1 MRLSPL
7 GCAVTL
13 VLAVAV
19 PLRAQT
25 SPESDPSA
33 SGPLY
38 DELARMDSILFD
50 AAFVSCDLEKTNS
63 LFTDD
68 IEFYHDKTGLERGQQ
83 VRESFRRL
91 TASCPRGR
99 GIRRELVPGT
109 LRVYPIKDFGAVQ
122 MGVHRFVE
130 RGAPTYTVARFVT
143 LWQKKDGRWIIPRVL
158 SFDHLPTPAE
168 SGSRPTPPTP

>member
-1 MRLSPL
+1 MRTSTWLAGALS
-7 GCAVTL
+7 AM
-13 VLAVAV
+13 LAVSAA
-19 PLRAQT
+19 AQ
-25 SPESDPSA
+25 SDPST

-50 AAFVSCDLEKTNS
+50 AAFVSCDIKKTNS

-68 IEFYHDKTGLERGQQ
+68 IEFYHDKTGLERGPQ

-91 TASCPRGR
+91 TESCPRER

-122 MGVHRFVE
+122 VGVHTFRE

-143 LWQKKDGRWIIPRVL
+143 LWQKKDGGWIIPRVL
-158 SFDHLPTPAE
+158 SFDHLPTRDG
-168 SGSRPTPPTP
+168 SGSPPSPSTP

>member
-1 MRLSPL
+1 VRTATWIVGVVSMM
-7 GCAVTL
+7 
-13 VLAVAV
+13 VAASAA
-19 PLRAQT
+19 AQ
-25 SPESDPSA
+25 SDPSA

-50 AAFVSCDLEKTNS
+50 AAFVSCDIEKTNS

-91 TASCPRGR
+91 TASCPRDR

-109 LRVYPIKDFGAVQ
+109 LRVYPIKDYGAVQ

-130 RGAPTYTVARFVT
+130 QGAPTYTVARFVT
-143 LWQKKDGRWIIPRVL
+143 LWQKQDGKWIIPRVL
-158 SFDHLPTPAE
+158 SFDHLPTPVE
-168 SGSRPTPPTP
+168 SGSRPSPSTP

>member
-1 MRLSPL
+1 MRFATWIAAAAS
-7 GCAVTL
+7 VM
-13 VLAVAV
+13 LAASTA
-19 PLRAQT
+19 AQ
-25 SPESDPSA
+25 EDPST

-50 AAFVSCDLEKTNS
+50 AAFVICDIDKTNS

-83 VRESFRRL
+83 VRDSFKRL
-91 TASCPRGR
+91 TSSCPRDR
-99 GIRRELVPGT
+99 GIRRELVAGT

-143 LWQKKDGRWIIPRVL
+143 LWQKKDGVWVIPRVL

-168 SGSRPTPPTP
+168 PGSRPTPSRP

>member
-1 MRLSPL
+1 LRTSTWLAGALSVMI
-7 GCAVTL
+7 ATS
-13 VLAVAV
+13 AA
-19 PLRAQT
+19 AQ
-25 SPESDPSA
+25 SDPST

-50 AAFVSCDLEKTNS
+50 AAFVSCDIEKTNS

-91 TASCPRGR
+91 TASCPRQR
-99 GIRRELVPGT
+99 GIRRELVAGS

-122 MGVHRFVE
+122 MGVHRFIE

-143 LWQKKDGRWIIPRVL
+143 LWQKKDGGWIIPRVL
-158 SFDHLPTPAE
+158 SFDHLPTRV
-168 SGSRPTPPTP
+168 GSEFPPSPSTP

>member
-1 MRLSPL
+1 MRLSPV
-7 GCAVTL
+7 GCALTFL
-13 VLAVAV
+13 VVVSVSLD
-19 PLRAQT
+19 AQT
-25 SPESDPSA
+25 APESDPSA

-50 AAFVSCDLEKTNS
+50 AAFVSCNIEKTNS

-91 TASCPRGR
+91 TASCPRDR
-99 GIRRELVPGT
+99 GIRRELVAGT

-122 MGVHRFVE
+122 MGVHRFVQ

-143 LWQKKDGRWIIPRVL
+143 LWQKTDGGWIIPRVL
-158 SFDHLPTPAE
+158 SFDHLSTPVE
-168 SGSRPTPPTP
+168 SESRPSPSTP